1 MEERMS
7 RLILTNARLIDGT
20 GAQPRKNMIVII
32 ENGRFVEIRSQAARP
47 GGQSGRLSEIK
58 QSDLTDEE
66 RQVLESRLPI
76 GGGPRSQE
84 DVARDL
90 GITPERVRQI
100 ETRIL
105 RKMGGYS
112 IRDAQEPAA
121 KEDDTVIDLQ
131 GKTLLPGL
139 INAHCH
145 ICMDAGADPFSALSR
160 LSDAEAVLKAAKRC
174 ERMLKNGIT
183 TARDLGGFH
192 YIELALRDAIAAG
205 DFPGPR
211 LLCAG
216 PVITMTGGHGWP
228 IGLESDGPDE
238 VRKSARE
245 NLKHGVDCL
254 KLMATGGVLTP
265 GVEPGS
271 PQLSEDELRAGVEE
285 AQHAG
290 RRTASHAQGTTGIK
304 NALRAGID
312 TIEHGIYLDDEAIEM
327 MLRQDA
333 VFVPTLAAPYQIV
346 EAGEAK
352 GIPAYI
358 LDKSRRVMDAHRK
371 SFQDAVRAGVIIAA
385 GNDGGTPFNPSEDL
399 ATEMRLMV
407 EYGIKPLEAIK
418 AATLGSARALGLS
431 DEAGTIERG
440 KRADCIVLEA
450 EADPLADIFSVGRV
464 EQVIKAG
471 NPVAH

>member
-1 MEERMS
+1 MGK
-7 RLILTNARLIDGT
+7 LILANARLIDGT
-20 GAQPRKNMIVII
+20 GAEPRENITVVI
-32 ENGRFVEIRSQAARP
+32 EDGRFVEVTTQGAQL
-47 GGQSGRLSEIK
+47 GDQSG
-58 QSDLTDEE
+58 QSDLT
-66 RQVLESRLPI
+66 
-76 GGGPRSQE
+76 G
-84 DVARDL
+84 
-90 GITPERVRQI
+90 
-100 ETRIL
+100 
-105 RKMGGYS
+105 
-112 IRDAQEPAA
+112 
-121 KEDDTVIDLQ
+121 TVIDLQ

-145 ICMDAGADPFSALSR
+145 ICMDAGPDPFAALGR
-160 LSDAEAVLKAAKRC
+160 LSQAEVVLKAAKRC

-192 YIELALRDAIAAG
+192 YVELALRDAIAAG

-216 PVITMTGGHGWP
+216 PLITMTGGHGWP

-238 VRKSARE
+238 VRKSARQ

-254 KLMATGGVLTP
+254 KFMATGGVLTP

-271 PQLSEDELRAGVEE
+271 PQLSEEEMRAGVEE
-285 AQHAG
+285 ARHAD

-327 MLRQDA
+327 MLSQGS
-333 VFVPTLAAPYQIV
+333 VFVPTLAAPYRIV

-358 LDKSRRVMDAHRK
+358 VEKSRRVMDAHKR
-371 SFQDAVRAGVIIAA
+371 SFVDAMRAGVTIAA

-399 ATEMRLMV
+399 VTEMRVMV
-407 EYGIKPLEAIK
+407 EYGMTPLDAIK
-418 AATLGSARALGLS
+418 AATLGSAIALGLS
-431 DEAGTIERG
+431 EEVGTIEKG
-440 KRADCIVLEA
+440 KRADCIILQA
-450 EADPLADIFSVGRV
+450 GADPLTDMNAVGRV
-464 EQVIKAG
+464 EQVIKLG
-471 NPVAH
+471 NPVANA